1 MPESRPSAAFAYNC
15 PVEVPVRVLG
25 GKWKLIILYHLLTGP
40 QRNGELLRLVPGITQ
55 KMLSQQLRDLE
66 HDGLV
71 TRTVHEQVPPKVV
84 YTLDPDEAERLRP
97 LLKALCDWAAYWA
110 SQTGSEIR
118 FAAAVR

>member
-1 MPESRPSAAFAYNC
+1 MTDSRPSAGFAYNF
-15 PVEVPVRVLG
+15 PVEVPVKVLG

>member
-1 MPESRPSAAFAYNC
+1 MTDSRPSAGLAYNC
-15 PVEVPVRVLG
+15 PVEVPVKVLG

>member
-1 MPESRPSAAFAYNC
+1 MTDSRPSAGLAYNC
-15 PVEVPVRVLG
+15 PVEVPVKVLG

-110 SQTGSEIR
+110 SQTGSAIR